1 MENVFGT
8 TIATVIWVEAFI
20 ERHQRGNVMT
30 KYCFVTGLLASKAL
44 HKTLNGMDMKEEYQ
58 VKTLHCK
65 VAALMNT
72 DFIARHL
79 TEPIDAETIVI
90 PGLSRGETRV
100 ITEKTGM
107 QVIKGPKDVRELPYF
122 FGKGTCTEATT
133 VSNMKILGEIVEA
146 PAMTVEQIL
155 QRARYYK
162 KYGADYIDLG
172 THLDDSFYHLEET
185 VKALKQE
192 GFLVSIDS
200 FNPEEILT
208 AVRAGADMVLSLN
221 SNNLYL
227 AEKLDCKIVVVPD
240 HEYHLDKLYKTV
252 DHLLNMGK
260 DIIIDPVFPPLTY
273 GLGEAI
279 ARYVKVRH
287 DYPQVPMC
295 MGIANVTELVDAD
308 SAGVNAVLTGI
319 ASELEVNYI
328 LTTEYSVRARG
339 SVHEISLARNLVHQ
353 AKERLQFPKHIDD
366 RLMTL
371 KDPVLNYYQEEELR
385 EMHQELTDRNYRIF
399 VDGTAIYVFN
409 AHEFLKGK
417 DPQQLF
423 NSLDIADPTH
433 AFYLGRELERAATA
447 LQLGK
452 NYIQESLL
460 DWGYFND
467 FDDAL
472 KSEKEMMAN
481 QESGD

>member
-1 MENVFGT
+1 M
-8 TIATVIWVEAFI
+8 
-20 ERHQRGNVMT
+20 Q

-44 HKTLNGMDMKEEYQ
+44 HKILKRMDIKDEYQ
-58 VKTLHCK
+58 VETLHCK

-79 TEPIDAETIVI
+79 PEQIDAETIVI
-90 PGLSRGETRV
+90 PGLSRGDIRV
-100 ITEKTGM
+100 IADKTGT

-122 FGKGTCTEATT
+122 FGKDTRDEAKT
-133 VSNMKILGEIVEA
+133 VSYMKILGEIVDA

-172 THLDDSFYHLEET
+172 THLDDSFHHLEET

-200 FNPEEILT
+200 FNPQEILT
-208 AVRAGADMVLSLN
+208 AVGAGADMVLSLN
-221 SNNLYL
+221 STNLHL
-227 AEKLDCKIVVVPD
+227 AEKLNCKIVVVPD
-240 HEYHLDKLYKTV
+240 HEYQLDKLYNTV
-252 DHLLNMGK
+252 EHLLKMGK

-287 DYPQVPMC
+287 DYPHVSMC

-308 SAGVNAVLTGI
+308 STGVNAVLTGI
-319 ASELEVNYI
+319 ASELEVDYI

-371 KDPVLNYYQEEELR
+371 KDPVLNYYREGELR
-385 EMHQELTDRNYRIF
+385 DMHQELTDRNYRIF
-399 VDGTAIYVFN
+399 VDGEAIYVFN
-409 AHEFLKGK
+409 AHEFLKGT
-417 DPQQLF
+417 DPQRLF
-423 NSLDIADPTH
+423 NSLYIEDPTH

-452 NYIQESLL
+452 NYVQENLL
-460 DWGYFND
+460 NWGYYND
-467 FDDAL
+467 FGDAL

>member
-1 MENVFGT
+1 MK
-8 TIATVIWVEAFI
+8 
-20 ERHQRGNVMT
+20 

-44 HKTLNGMDMKEEYQ
+44 HKILKGMDLQEEYQ

-90 PGLSRGETRV
+90 PGLSRGDTRV
-100 ITEKTGM
+100 IADQTGA
-107 QVIKGPKDVRELPYF
+107 QVIKGPNDVRELPYF
-122 FGKGTCTEATT
+122 LGKDTRAEVKT
-133 VSNMKILGEIVEA
+133 VSNMKILGEIVDA

-185 VKALKQE
+185 VRALKQE

-200 FNPEEILT
+200 FNPKEILT
-208 AVRAGADMVLSLN
+208 AVGAGADMVLSLN
-221 SNNLYL
+221 STNLHL
-227 AEKLDCKIVVVPD
+227 AETLDCKIVVVPD
-240 HEYHLDKLYKTV
+240 HEYQLDKLYKTV
-252 DHLLNMGK
+252 NHLLEMKK
-260 DIIIDPVFPPLTY
+260 DIIIDPVLPPLTY

-308 SAGVNAVLTGI
+308 SPGVNAVLTGI
-319 ASELEVNYI
+319 ASELEVDYI

-353 AKERLQFPKHIDD
+353 AKELLQFPKHIDD

-371 KDPVLNYYQEEELR
+371 KDPVLNYYREGELW
-385 EMHQELTDRNYRIF
+385 EMHKELTDRNYRIF
-399 VDGTAIYVFN
+399 VNGKAIYVFN
-409 AHEFLKGK
+409 AHVFCKGT

-423 NSLDIADPTH
+423 ERLNIDDPTH

-447 LQLGK
+447 LQIGK
-452 NYIQESLL
+452 NYVQENLL
-460 DWGYFND
+460 DWGYYND
-467 FDDAL
+467 FGGAL
-472 KSEKEMMAN
+472 MSEKEMMAT
-481 QESGD
+481 QESGG